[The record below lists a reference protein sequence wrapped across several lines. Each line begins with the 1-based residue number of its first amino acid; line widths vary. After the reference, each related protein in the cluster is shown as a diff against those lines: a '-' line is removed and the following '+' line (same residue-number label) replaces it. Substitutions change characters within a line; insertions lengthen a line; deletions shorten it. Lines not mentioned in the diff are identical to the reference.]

1 VEQGEKLALE
11 LRSLFDLQIELPEAC
26 REAERALSASQPL
39 DFRLQD
45 LAYTTTPGFDVAES
59 GLYERA
65 DLICQPL
72 VPDAPVRLIAA
83 YPVEMR
89 EAVEGELDRLCPRF
103 AETLTRHAGVTKRL
117 LKGKSAS
124 GWWNADR
131 LAELLGR
138 FMGGFTDSLQ

>member
-1 VEQGEKLALE
+1 MATILVKGWVKSE
-11 LRSLFDLQIELPEAC
+11 DTI
-26 REAERALSASQPL
+26 AERALAASQPL

-45 LAYTTTPGFDVAES
+45 LAYTTTPGFDVAEG
-59 GLYERA
+59 GLYEMN

-89 EAVEGELDRLCPRF
+89 EAVEMELDRLRPRF
-103 AETLTRHAGVTKRL
+103 AETLMRHAGDTRKL
-117 LKGKSAS
+117 LKGRSTAE
-124 GWWNADR
+124 WWNADR

-138 FMGGFTDSLQ
+138 FTGGFTDSLQ